1 MELRHLRYFVTVV
14 EEQSITKAAEK
25 LCMAQPPLSRQI
37 QNLEEELG
45 IQLFERGSR
54 PVRTTEAGQ
63 FFYQHAVQILTHTAQ
78 ATSMAKRISS
88 VNKIVR
94 IGYVSSLLYAL
105 LPQIIYLFRQ
115 NNPDIEVELIEC
127 GTKDQIE
134 ALKLGKIDLGFG
146 RLPIS
151 DPAIKRIV
159 LREEKLKLAVHK
171 NHYLAEQIEQGVY
184 LSKITNELIFSYP
197 ATQKPNF
204 STLIQSIFTELGLV
218 PKDMIEVREIHMALG
233 LVAAGEGICI
243 IPESAC
249 DIGMRNLVYLP
260 ILDVEAY
267 SPISLS
273 VRNMDQSNYI
283 PNILECV
290 RQVFEAEDI
299 VLKQDFKKMSEYR
312 LH

>member
-25 LCMAQPPLSRQI
+25 LCIAQPPLSRQI
-37 QNLEEELG
+37 QNLEQELG

-78 ATSMAKRISS
+78 AASMAKRISTVS
-88 VNKIVR
+88 KIVR

-105 LPQIIYLFRQ
+105 LPQIIYMFRQ
-115 NNPDIEVELIEC
+115 TNPDIEVELIEC

-134 ALKLGKIDLGFG
+134 ALKQGKIDLGFG
-146 RLPIS
+146 RLRIS

-159 LREEKLKLAVHK
+159 LRDEKLKLAVHK
-171 NHYLAEQIEQGVY
+171 NHHLAGQFEQGVY
-184 LSKITNELIFSYP
+184 LSQITNELIFSYP
-197 ATQKPNF
+197 ATPKPNF

-218 PKDMIEVREIHMALG
+218 SKDMVEVREIHMALG

-249 DIGMRNLVYLP
+249 DIGMRNLVYIP

-273 VRNMDQSNYI
+273 IRNMDQSNYI

-290 RQVFEAEDI
+290 RQVFEAEGI
-299 VLKQDFKKMSEYR
+299 MFKHDFIHE
-312 LH
+312 

>member
-37 QNLEEELG
+37 QKLEEELG
-45 IQLFERGSR
+45 ILLFERGSR
-54 PVRTTEAGQ
+54 PARTTEAGQ

-115 NNPDIEVELIEC
+115 NNPEIEVELIEC
-127 GTKDQIE
+127 GTKNQIE
-134 ALKLGKIDLGFG
+134 ALKQGKIDIGFG
-146 RLPIS
+146 RLRIS
-151 DPAIKRIV
+151 DPAIKRIL

-171 NHYLAEQIEQGVY
+171 NHHLAEYIDQGIY
-184 LSKITNELIFSYP
+184 LSQIINEPIFSYP
-197 ATQKPNF
+197 ASQKPNF

-233 LVAAGEGICI
+233 LTASGEGICI
-243 IPESAC
+243 IPESAS
-249 DIGMRNLVYLP
+249 DIGM
-260 ILDVEAY
+260 
-267 SPISLS
+267 
-273 VRNMDQSNYI
+273 
-283 PNILECV
+283 
-290 RQVFEAEDI
+290 
-299 VLKQDFKKMSEYR
+299 
-312 LH
+312 

>member
-25 LCMAQPPLSRQI
+25 LCIAQPPLSRQI
-37 QNLEEELG
+37 QKLEEELG
-45 IQLFERGSR
+45 ILLFERGSR

-134 ALKLGKIDLGFG
+134 ALKQGKIDIGFG
-146 RLPIS
+146 RLRIS
-151 DPAIKRIV
+151 DPAIKRIL

-171 NHYLAEQIEQGVY
+171 NHHLAKYIDQGIY
-184 LSKITNELIFSYP
+184 LSQIINEPIFSYP
-197 ATQKPNF
+197 ASQKPNF

-233 LVAAGEGICI
+233 LTASGEGICI
-243 IPESAC
+243 IPESAS
-249 DIGMRNLVYLP
+249 DIGMKNLVYIP

-283 PNILECV
+283 PKILDCIRSVFDEENIL
-290 RQVFEAEDI
+290 
-299 VLKQDFKKMSEYR
+299 LKTSESI
-312 LH
+312 

>member
-25 LCMAQPPLSRQI
+25 LCIAQPPLSRQI
-37 QNLEEELG
+37 QKLEEELG

-54 PVRTTEAGQ
+54 PVKTTEAGQ
-63 FFYQHAVQILTHTAQ
+63 FFYQHAVQILTHAVQ
-78 ATSMAKRISS
+78 AASMAKRISS
-88 VNKIVR
+88 VNNIVR

-115 NNPDIEVELIEC
+115 NNPDIQVELIEY

-134 ALKLGKIDLGFG
+134 ALKQGKIDLGFG
-146 RLPIS
+146 RLRIS

-159 LREEKLKLAVHK
+159 FQEEKLKLAVHK
-171 NHYLAEQIEQGVY
+171 NHYLAEYINQGIY
-184 LSKITNELIFSYP
+184 LSQITNELILSYP

-204 STLIQSIFTELGLV
+204 STLLQGIFAELGLI
-218 PKDMIEVREIHMALG
+218 PKEMVEVREIHMALG
-233 LVAAGEGICI
+233 LVSSGEGICI

-249 DIGMRNLVYLP
+249 EIGMKNLVYIP
-260 ILDVEAY
+260 ILDLEAY

-273 VRNMDQSNYI
+273 IRNMDQSNYV
-283 PNILECV
+283 PKILDCIKT
-290 RQVFEAEDI
+290 VFENENIA
-299 VLKQDFKKMSEYR
+299 LKKYDEV
-312 LH
+312 

>member
-25 LCMAQPPLSRQI
+25 LCIAQPPLSRQI
-37 QNLEEELG
+37 QKLEEELG
-45 IQLFERGSR
+45 ILLFERGSR

-115 NNPDIEVELIEC
+115 NNPEIEVELIEC
-127 GTKDQIE
+127 GTKNQIE
-134 ALKLGKIDLGFG
+134 ALKQGKIDIGFG
-146 RLPIS
+146 RLRIS
-151 DPAIKRIV
+151 DPAIKRIL

-171 NHYLAEQIEQGVY
+171 NHHLAEFMDQGIY
-184 LSKITNELIFSYP
+184 LSQIINEPIFSYP
-197 ATQKPNF
+197 ASQKPNF

-233 LVAAGEGICI
+233 LTASGEGICI
-243 IPESAC
+243 IPESAS
-249 DIGMRNLVYLP
+249 DIGMKNLVYIP

-283 PNILECV
+283 PKILDCIRSIFDEENIP
-290 RQVFEAEDI
+290 
-299 VLKQDFKKMSEYR
+299 LKTSESI
-312 LH
+312 

>member
-25 LCMAQPPLSRQI
+25 LCIAQPPLSRQI
-37 QNLEEELG
+37 QKLEEELG
-45 IQLFERGSR
+45 ILLFERGSR

-105 LPQIIYLFRQ
+105 LPQIIYQFRQ

-127 GTKDQIE
+127 GTKNQIE
-134 ALKLGKIDLGFG
+134 ALKQGKIDIGFG
-146 RLPIS
+146 RLRIS
-151 DPAIKRIV
+151 DPAIKRIL

-171 NHYLAEQIEQGVY
+171 NHHLAGYFDRGIY
-184 LSKITNELIFSYP
+184 LSQIINEPIFSYP

-233 LVAAGEGICI
+233 LTASGEGICI
-243 IPESAC
+243 IPESAS
-249 DIGMRNLVYLP
+249 DIGMKNLVYIP

-283 PNILECV
+283 PKILDCIRSIFDEENIP
-290 RQVFEAEDI
+290 
-299 VLKQDFKKMSEYR
+299 LKTSESI
-312 LH
+312 

>member
-25 LCMAQPPLSRQI
+25 LCIAQPPLSRQI

-78 ATSMAKRISS
+78 ATSMAKRIST

-115 NNPDIEVELIEC
+115 NHPEIDVELIEC

-146 RLPIS
+146 RLRIS

-159 LREEKLKLAVHK
+159 LRDEKLKLAVHK
-171 NHYLAEQIEQGVY
+171 NHHLTDQIETGVY
-184 LSKITNELIFSYP
+184 LAQISNELIFSYP

-218 PKDMIEVREIHMALG
+218 PKDMVEVREIHMALG
-233 LVAAGEGICI
+233 LVASGEGICI
-243 IPESAC
+243 IPESAS
-249 DIGMRNLVYLP
+249 DIGMKNLVYIP
-260 ILDVEAY
+260 ILDVEAH

-273 VRNMDQSNYI
+273 VRNMDQSSYV
-283 PNILECV
+283 PNILACIRE
-290 RQVFEAEDI
+290 VFASENI
-299 VLKQDFKKMSEYR
+299 RLKTD
-312 LH
+312 L

>member
-25 LCMAQPPLSRQI
+25 LCIAQPPLSRQI
-37 QNLEEELG
+37 QKLEEELG
-45 IQLFERGSR
+45 ILLFERGSR
-54 PVRTTEAGQ
+54 PVRTTDAGQ

-88 VNKIVR
+88 INMIIR

-115 NNPDIEVELIEC
+115 NNPDIQVELLEY

-146 RLPIS
+146 RLRIS
-151 DPAIKRIV
+151 DPAIKRIL
-159 LREEKLKLAVHK
+159 LRKEKLKLAIHK
-171 NHYLAEQIEQGVY
+171 NHYLTEYVHKGIY
-184 LSKITNELIFSYP
+184 LSQIIDESIFSYP

-218 PKDMIEVREIHMALG
+218 PKNMIEVREIHMALG
-233 LVAAGEGICI
+233 LVSSGEGVCI
-243 IPESAC
+243 IPESAS
-249 DIGMRNLVYLP
+249 DIGMKNLVYVP
-260 ILDVEAY
+260 ILDMEAY
-267 SPISLS
+267 SPISLA
-273 VRNMDQSNYI
+273 VRNMDQSPYLSKV
-283 PNILECV
+283 LECV
-290 RQVFEAEDI
+290 KQVFEEEGI
-299 VLKQDFKKMSEYR
+299 PLQFEGY
-312 LH
+312 

>member
-25 LCMAQPPLSRQI
+25 LCIAQPPLSRQI
-37 QNLEEELG
+37 QKLEEELG
-45 IQLFERGSR
+45 ILLFERGSR
-54 PVRTTEAGQ
+54 PVRTTDAGQ

-88 VNKIVR
+88 INMIIR

-115 NNPDIEVELIEC
+115 NNPDIQVELLEY

-146 RLPIS
+146 RLRIS
-151 DPAIKRIV
+151 DPAIKRIL
-159 LREEKLKLAVHK
+159 LRKEKLKLAIHK
-171 NHYLAEQIEQGVY
+171 NHYLTKYVHKGIY
-184 LSKITNELIFSYP
+184 LSQIIDESIFSYP

-218 PKDMIEVREIHMALG
+218 PKNMIEVREIHMALG
-233 LVAAGEGICI
+233 LVSSGEGVCI
-243 IPESAC
+243 IPESAS
-249 DIGMRNLVYLP
+249 DIGMKNLVYIP
-260 ILDVEAY
+260 ILDMEAY
-267 SPISLS
+267 SPISLA
-273 VRNMDQSNYI
+273 VRNMDQSPYLSKV
-283 PNILECV
+283 LECV
-290 RQVFEAEDI
+290 KQVFEEEGI
-299 VLKQDFKKMSEYR
+299 PLQFEGY
-312 LH
+312 

>member
-25 LCMAQPPLSRQI
+25 LCIAQPPLSRQI
-37 QNLEEELG
+37 QNLEQELG

-78 ATSMAKRISS
+78 AASKAKRISTVS
-88 VNKIVR
+88 KIVR

-105 LPQIIYLFRQ
+105 LPQIIYMFRQ
-115 NNPDIEVELIEC
+115 TNPDIDVELIEC

-134 ALKLGKIDLGFG
+134 ALKQGKIDLGFG
-146 RLPIS
+146 RLRIS

-159 LREEKLKLAVHK
+159 LRDEKLKLAVHK
-171 NHYLAEQIEQGVY
+171 NHHLAGNFEQGVY
-184 LSKITNELIFSYP
+184 LSQITNELIFSYP
-197 ATQKPNF
+197 ATPKPNF

-218 PKDMIEVREIHMALG
+218 SKDMVEVREIHMALG

-249 DIGMRNLVYLP
+249 DIGMRNLVYIP

-273 VRNMDQSNYI
+273 IRNMDQSNYI

-290 RQVFEAEDI
+290 RQVFGAEGI
-299 VLKQDFKKMSEYR
+299 PFKHDFIHE
-312 LH
+312 